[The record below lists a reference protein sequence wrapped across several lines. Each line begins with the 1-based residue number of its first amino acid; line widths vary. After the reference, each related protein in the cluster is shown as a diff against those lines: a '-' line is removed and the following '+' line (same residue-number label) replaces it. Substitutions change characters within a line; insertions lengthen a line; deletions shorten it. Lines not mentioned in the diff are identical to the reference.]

1 MFRNYNKRKVIVL
14 CLGLAAMTMLP
25 QWVSAQDN
33 GGSGTQAWSGKSLLG
48 RDNLGNGYSV
58 STGQDDGGSHAG
70 SFVSLFGR
78 ENSGGGSGSGYSIGV
93 GQFGGNGGQAGGNY
107 GISIGTMGQEPPEPS
122 APLGSGLFIM
132 AAAGAAYAFSKKRKK
147 QENN

>member
-1 MFRNYNKRKVIVL
+1 MKKTQFLKAFALSLATAFVMLLPTSMNAQKSDGFFLYNEDIYASRN
-14 CLGLAAMTMLP
+14 
-25 QWVSAQDN
+25 
-33 GGSGTQAWSGKSLLG
+33 
-48 RDNLGNGYSV
+48 
-58 STGQDDGGSHAG
+58 
-70 SFVSLFGR
+70 
-78 ENSGGGSGSGYSIGV
+78 SIGFNITT

-107 GISIGTMGQEPPEPS
+107 GISIGTFGQEPP

>member
-1 MFRNYNKRKVIVL
+1 MKKTQFLKAFAL
-14 CLGLAAMTMLP
+14 SLATAFVMLLPTTMN
-25 QWVSAQDN
+25 AQN
-33 GGSGTQAWSGKSLLG
+33 
-48 RDNLGNGYSV
+48 
-58 STGQDDGGSHAG
+58 DGFFLNNEDIYASRI
-70 SFVSLFGR
+70 SSDFNIF
-78 ENSGGGSGSGYSIGV
+78 V

-107 GISIGTMGQEPPEPS
+107 GISIGTFGQDPP

>member
-25 QWVSAQDN
+25 QWASAQDN
-33 GGSGTQAWSGKSLLG
+33 GGSGTQAWSGKSLFG
-48 RDNLGNGYSV
+48 RDGLGNGYSV
-58 STGQDDGGSHAG
+58 STSDGGSHAG

-78 ENSGGGSGSGYSIGV
+78 QNSGRGLSSGSGYSIFV
-93 GQFGGNGGQAGGNY
+93 EQFGGENGGGTGGYN
-107 GISIGTMGQEPPEPS
+107 IGNEQFGNDP